1 MVETADGRAVA
12 EAIAGSFREL
22 HQALR
27 ELLADA
33 DDDLVNRSAGPG
45 LNSMATLVMH
55 VTGSEAETVTAVAGI
70 AHARDRDAEFAGARR
85 GRSELLALL
94 DRADE
99 LWAAAMP
106 LIDEERLAASVS
118 LPTLPADDR
127 RSGLAWLLGNYGHAR
142 EHVGEIRVT
151 WELVREG

>member
-1 MVETADGRAVA
+1 MVEGVGGRALA
-12 EAIAGSFREL
+12 ETIAGSFREM
-22 HQALR
+22 HEALR

-33 DDDLVNRSAGPG
+33 DDDLVNRSAGPR
-45 LNSMATLVMH
+45 LNSIATLLVH
-55 VTGSEAETVTAVAGI
+55 LTGSEAETVTAVAGI
-70 AHARDRDAEFAGARR
+70 AHARDRDAEFTGAPR

-99 LWAAAMP
+99 LLGAAMP
-106 LIDEERLAASVS
+106 LIDDERLAASVS

-127 RSGLAWLLGNYGHAR
+127 RSGVAWLLGNYGHAR

-151 WELVREG
+151 WELVRER